1 MEKPMKSFLQ
11 YLATVTVLLMKREIG
26 LRQWAWAVKA
36 RPVVVSGRS
45 SGWVVDHTFNI

>member
-1 MEKPMKSFLQ
+1 MKASLH
-11 YLATVTVLLMKREIG
+11 YLFTLTALLFTREIG
-26 LRQWAWAVKA
+26 LRQWVWAAKA